1 MQLERLSVRGFKCFS
16 DLADVPFHRL
26 SIFVGE
32 NDSGKTALLDALE
45 LLLTPEAP
53 TRNDFHR
60 AADGTQGRLIEI
72 EGHFL
77 LEAHDTVPQE
87 WRGPDNR
94 FQLKRTF
101 TPESRECHVEGLVF
115 LEPRWGTF
123 SKLSAEEQKELLAG
137 LGLAP
142 GANKADRQLQ
152 CEQAVSQGRVP
163 RVPGLVAVDMA
174 VLRDHLP
181 RFDRVASAE
190 YNHPD
195 SIIQRTLRRVV
206 EEVVEPVDAA
216 TGQRV
221 LRLELGNLR
230 DELKG
235 ELDRKVAEMMAH
247 VRAVHPKVKSMSV
260 APHLEFSRSVSTMN
274 LMVDTGDGPGAVDA
288 CGEGT
293 KKKLWVALLEWERDT
308 LKSIP
313 QQAAF
318 RVLDEPDV
326 NLDYTAE
333 RRIFS
338 NLLSDLLEQGS
349 RLQAVV
355 CTHAMT
361 LVDRA
366 PAESINLIR
375 VAPDGLRRVEYL
387 EGSQDAEVRDF
398 LGSVGRTVGV
408 SNSALFYERA
418 FIVVEGE
425 SEENAIPFL
434 YKAMH
439 GRSMAEDGIVLL
451 NLATC
456 SAWKAALGILLKNR
470 SAVTVML
477 LDSDCRNPESSG
489 YVTLASLET
498 VGYPPVFLEQSC
510 FFVGT
515 KEFEDAFDDAD
526 ILAVLNDEWP
536 RDDAP
541 WTSLDLAELRDPSRK
556 FSEELLKRVR
566 KSCRLEKRQSARKPS
581 FALRLAQQAV
591 KSSRIPTAICEAL
604 QAVRDRSNGG
614 L

>member
-1 MQLERLSVRGFKCFS
+1 MRLERLSVRGFRCFS

-26 SIFVGE
+26 SIFIGE

-45 LLLTPEAP
+45 LLLTSETPKP
-53 TRNDFHR
+53 SDFHR
-60 AADGTQGRLIEI
+60 AADGTPGGPIEI
-72 EGHFL
+72 VGLFV

-94 FQLKRTF
+94 FRVKKTF
-101 TPESRECHVEGLVF
+101 TPESRECHVDGLVF
-115 LEPRWGTF
+115 LEPRWATF
-123 SKLSAEEQKELLAG
+123 SKLSAEEQRELLVG
-137 LGLAP
+137 RGFAP
-142 GANKADRQLQ
+142 GANKTERQLQ
-152 CEQAVSQGRVP
+152 CEQAISQGQVP

-174 VLRDHLP
+174 ALRDHLP

-206 EEVVEPVDAA
+206 EGVVEPVDAA

-221 LRLELGNLR
+221 LRLELGKLR

-235 ELDRKVAEMMAH
+235 ELDKKVAEMMAH
-247 VRAVHPKVKSMSV
+247 VTAVHPKVKSMSV
-260 APHLEFSRSVSTMN
+260 APQLEFSRSVSTMN
-274 LMVDTGDGPGAVDA
+274 LMLDTGDGPRAVDA

-308 LKSIP
+308 IKGIP
-313 QQAAF
+313 QQAVF

-326 NLDYTAE
+326 NLDYAAE

-338 NLLSDLLEQGS
+338 NLLADVDEQGS

-387 EGSQDAEVRDF
+387 EGSQDAEVREF
-398 LGSVGRTVGV
+398 LGSVGRTIGV

-425 SEENAIPFL
+425 SEENAIPVL
-434 YKAMH
+434 YRAIH
-439 GRSMAEDGIVLL
+439 GRSMAADGIVLL

-470 SAVTVML
+470 STVTVML

-489 YVTLASLET
+489 YVTSASLAT
-498 VGYPPVFLEQSC
+498 VGYPPEFLEQSC

-515 KEFEDAFDDAD
+515 REFEDAFDDAD
-526 ILAVLNDEWP
+526 IVAVLNDEWP
-536 RDDAP
+536 RDDTP
-541 WTSLDLAELRDPSRK
+541 WTSLDLAELRNTAVK
-556 FSEELLKRVR
+556 FSDELLKRVR
-566 KSCRLEKRQSARKPS
+566 TSCRPEKRQSARKPG
-581 FALRLAQQAV
+581 FALRLARQAATTA
-591 KSSRIPTAICEAL
+591 RIPTAICEAL
-604 QAVRDRSNGG
+604 QALRDRANGS
-614 L
+614 